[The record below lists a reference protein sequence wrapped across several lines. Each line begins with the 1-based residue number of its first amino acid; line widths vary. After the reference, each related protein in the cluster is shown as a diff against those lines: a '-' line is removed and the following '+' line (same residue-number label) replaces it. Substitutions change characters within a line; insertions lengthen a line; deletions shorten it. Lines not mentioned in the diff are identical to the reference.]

1 MQALFGQVLVS
12 NGKRRYVD
20 PAGHQNFFLLP
31 AVGYQFF
38 VVVLA
43 ELFCRPLSALSCALS
58 VYQRVLVPLCTVADA
73 GVPEHSR

>member
-31 AVGYQFF
+31 AAGHQLAA
-38 VVVLA
+38 VVLA
-43 ELFCRPLSALSCALS
+43 EFFCRPLSAVSCALS
-58 VYQRVLVPLCTVADA
+58 FYQRVLVPLCTVADA